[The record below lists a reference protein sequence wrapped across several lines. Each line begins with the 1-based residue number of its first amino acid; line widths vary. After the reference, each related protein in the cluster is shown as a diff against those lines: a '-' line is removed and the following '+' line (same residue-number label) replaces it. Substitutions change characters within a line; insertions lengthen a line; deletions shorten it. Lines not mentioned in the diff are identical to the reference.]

1 MSSVSPRAIVAMT
14 WPVAG
19 LMEVKVSPEA
29 ASTHWPPIS
38 RRFNDP
44 SRNGWRVVVMS
55 WLPGILDG
63 AVSFAGQHEPARH
76 FAVAQHGERFGG
88 AMLVEAGDGGGW
100 QLARIGERD
109 HVAKVLDRAGKR
121 ALDRLGA
128 KDQAGQRQRS
138 EEHTSELQ
146 SLMRISYAV
155 FCLKKK

>member
-1 MSSVSPRAIVAMT
+1 MSSVPPRAIVAMT

-76 FAVAQHGERFGG
+76 LAVAQHGERIGG

-100 QLARIGERD
+100 QLAPIGDRD
-109 HVAKVLDRAGKR
+109 PVAEVLDRDGEPVP
-121 ALDRLGA
+121 
-128 KDQAGQRQRS
+128 QRPGP
-138 EEHTSELQ
+138 HTT
-146 SLMRISYAV
+146 
-155 FCLKKK
+155 

>member
-1 MSSVSPRAIVAMT
+1 MSSVPPRAIVAMT

-88 AMLVEAGDGGGW
+88 AMLVAAGDGVGGSLPA
-100 QLARIGERD
+100 LASEITSRRSWIEPVSAPP
-109 HVAKVLDRAGKR
+109 HAWAG
-121 ALDRLGA
+121 
-128 KDQAGQRQRS
+128 S
-138 EEHTSELQ
+138 
-146 SLMRISYAV
+146 
-155 FCLKKK
+155 